1 MKRIALII
9 ISIALIA
16 SLIGCGNTAASSGL
30 KGYDDS
36 DVAAIVRGK
45 DITIGDLRFL
55 YADEDILTGIEGAAQ
70 TELMIQEA
78 KAKNVND
85 DLPAKIASMKTSMES
100 VTFKEQ
106 PLEEE
111 ERKFILSQ
119 SKKLNMDVDEYFKKY
134 MVMHAEMTW
143 YMLRFYEEAFR
154 LYEGADEE
162 LEAYNEELN
171 LFLKNWMTE
180 HEGDIEILITP

>member
-1 MKRIALII
+1 MKKIALII
-9 ISIALIA
+9 GSIALIA
-16 SLIGCGNTAASSGL
+16 SLIGCGNTAAPSGL
-30 KGYDDS
+30 EGYEDS

-45 DITIGDLRFL
+45 EITIGDLRFL
-55 YADEDILTGIEGAAQ
+55 YADEDVLTGIEAAAQ

-85 DLPAKIASMKTSMES
+85 DLSVKIASVKASMES

-106 PLEEE
+106 PMEEE

-119 SKKLNMDVDEYFKKY
+119 SEKLNMDVNDYFKKY
-134 MVMHAEMTW
+134 MVMHTEMTW
-143 YMLRFYEEAFR
+143 YLLRFYEEAFR
-154 LYEGADEE
+154 LYDGVDEE
-162 LEAYNEELN
+162 LEAYNAELD